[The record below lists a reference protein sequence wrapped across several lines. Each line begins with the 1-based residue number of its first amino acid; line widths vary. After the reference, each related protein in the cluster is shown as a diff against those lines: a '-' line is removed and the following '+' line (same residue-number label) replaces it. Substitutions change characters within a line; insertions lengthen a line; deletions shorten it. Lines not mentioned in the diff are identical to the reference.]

1 MKKILNLKRYF
12 ALLLILGML
21 LIPQTVLAL
30 EAFDITSYNVNMDVG
45 LNNSYKITETID
57 VSFSEQRRGN

>member
-12 ALLLILGML
+12 ALLLILGMIF
-21 LIPQTVLAL
+21 IPQTVLAL